1 MDRIAWKL
9 FIDAV
14 ELGSLSKVA
23 LLHGTSQPHVS
34 RQIGSLER
42 SYGARFFQRTGRG
55 VVLTE
60 LGQRIAPQ
68 VRDWLTS
75 TDQLENEIVK
85 SSAKPLGR
93 VRLGIIPS
101 AAHPLM
107 STLLRQ
113 IALRYPLIQL
123 RVREGQGS
131 QLENW
136 LEDGSIDIAILLRDG
151 EATGRNAL
159 ALAQTDT
166 YLVAA
171 KGDKLMKKASL
182 PFSALNGLSLITFC
196 HPSSWR
202 EQLDKV
208 AREQGITLNEQI
220 EADSVA
226 LQLAMVAEG
235 GIYALLGS
243 YAIASALQKGD
254 IDAVRVV
261 KPSIKRHVCM
271 ALGRNGAVT
280 LAMRTVML
288 EAQAVA
294 KQLAK

>member
-208 AREQGITLNEQI
+208 AREQGITLNVQI

-261 KPSIKRHVCM
+261 KPSIKRHICM

-280 LAMRTVML
+280 LAMRTVMQ

-294 KQLAK
+294 KLLTT